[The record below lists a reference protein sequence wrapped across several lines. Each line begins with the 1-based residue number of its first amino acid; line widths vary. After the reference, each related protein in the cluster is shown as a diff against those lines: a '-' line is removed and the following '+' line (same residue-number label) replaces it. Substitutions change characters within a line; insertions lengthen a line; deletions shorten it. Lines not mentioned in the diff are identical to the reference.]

1 MSTLPSRRRFL
12 TLLAAAGVAPTLAS
26 RCAAATE
33 RSGSPRVIVVG
44 AGIAGLAA
52 AASLEKAGVA
62 TRVLEARD
70 RRGGRIWTSR
80 AIGGIPL
87 DLGASWIHGDQGPDG
102 EGSPIYELAQKHGIA
117 TVPFDYEDVALYG
130 AGRRLY
136 SDSDAAG
143 YEAGMER
150 LTGRIEALAES
161 RREARLP
168 DIPLARAI
176 EQILEE
182 LEPSA
187 RVERELLNAVNHTIE
202 HEFANS
208 ADKLS
213 LFHFDSADAPEG
225 VDRLFPGG
233 YDQIVDV
240 IARDVPDIRLNT
252 PVKRIE
258 VKDDEVIVQTASGV
272 ERAEHVLC
280 TIPIGVL
287 KAGKVTFDPP
297 LAGDHARAIKL
308 LSVGA
313 LDKLYV
319 RYDEPFW
326 NDEET
331 AVIDWVGDPPGRWS
345 EHVNVLKVF
354 GKPLLLSFNAGAY
367 AAELARKDDPTVLA
381 EATAAYRAMF
391 GDKAVPDRPAAYLRT
406 NWATDPWA
414 LGSYSSFGVGS
425 SRATLEAFGEAHE
438 DRLHFAGEHTSPA
451 HPATV
456 HGAYQS
462 GVDAAKRILSEL
474 E

>member
-12 TLLAAAGVAPTLAS
+12 TLLAAAGVTPVLTS

-33 RSGSPRVIVVG
+33 REGAPRVIVIG

-52 AASLEKAGVA
+52 AATLEKAGVA

-87 DLGASWIHGDQGPDG
+87 DLGASWIHGDKGPDG
-102 EGSPIYELAQKHGIA
+102 EGSPIYELAKKNGIA
-117 TVPFDYEDVALYG
+117 TIPFDYDDVALYG

-136 SDSDAAG
+136 SDSDAAA
-143 YEAGMER
+143 YEAAIEGLAER
-150 LTGRIEALAES
+150 IAALAES
-161 RREARLP
+161 RRDARQP
-168 DIPLARAI
+168 DIPLSRAI
-176 EQILEE
+176 EQLLEE

-202 HEFANS
+202 HEFAN
-208 ADKLS
+208 AAEKLS
-213 LFHFDSADAPEG
+213 LFSFDSADAPEG

-233 YDQIVDV
+233 YDQIIDV
-240 IARDVPDIRLNT
+240 IARDVPDLRLKS

-258 VKDDEVIVQTASGV
+258 AKGDEVLVQTASGT
-272 ERAEHVLC
+272 ESAEHVLC
-280 TIPIGVL
+280 TLPIGVL

-367 AAELARKDDPTVLA
+367 AAELARKDDATVLA

-391 GDKAVPDRPAAYLRT
+391 GNEAVPDRPSAYLRT
-406 NWATDPWA
+406 NWANDPWA

-425 SRATLEAFGEAHE
+425 SRETIEAFAEAHAG
-438 DRLHFAGEHTSPA
+438 RVHFAGEHTSPA

-462 GVDAAKRILSEL
+462 GVDAAKRILAEL